1 MRRFLAVFAAAALAL
16 MLCGCGRLS
25 RTEYYEQLT
34 ACFEEYS
41 AALEE
46 FDTVRADVTSSQE
59 IMLEQTK
66 ATEICERAEKALD
79 GFTKM
84 NPPEEFAKKHEEL
97 LAAVELERKF
107 VTATKKVL
115 TARTPDELSKYGSE
129 AETIFNG
136 IPEEKQFAAVY
147 GELSMEVKSAA
158 GGE

>member
-1 MRRFLAVFAAAALAL
+1 MMKRFLAVFAAVALVF

-34 ACFEEYS
+34 VCFKEYA
-41 AALEE
+41 AALDE

-84 NPPEEFAKKHEEL
+84 NPPEEFAEKHEEL
-97 LAAVELERKF
+97 LAAVELEKKF

-129 AETIFNG
+129 AETVFNG
-136 IPEEKQFAAVY
+136 IPEEEQFAAVY
-147 GELSMEVKSAA
+147 KELLKEAA
-158 GGE
+158 L

>member
-1 MRRFLAVFAAAALAL
+1 
-16 MLCGCGRLS
+16 
-25 RTEYYEQLT
+25 
-34 ACFEEYS
+34 
-41 AALEE
+41 
-46 FDTVRADVTSSQE
+46 
-59 IMLEQTK
+59 
-66 ATEICERAEKALD
+66 
-79 GFTKM
+79 M

-147 GELSMEVKSAA
+147 GKLSMEVKSAA